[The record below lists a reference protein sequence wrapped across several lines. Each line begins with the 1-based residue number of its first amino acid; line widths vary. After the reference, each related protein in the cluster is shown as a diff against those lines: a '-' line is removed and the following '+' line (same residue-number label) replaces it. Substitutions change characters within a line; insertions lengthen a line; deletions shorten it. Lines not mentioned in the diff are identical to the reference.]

1 MSKWNS
7 KNQPAGHKRFSLR
20 RLTSPQI
27 IILSFFSIIVV
38 GAFLLMLPISLA
50 SNQFNNPYTAFFTAT
65 SATCVTGLTLVD
77 TELYYSAFGQAVI
90 LLLIQIGGLGFM
102 SLAMLFNLLLKRR
115 VSPKERVI
123 FVQSMNLFSSE
134 KMFPFIKSML
144 TFTFSFEGAGALL
157 LSLRFV
163 PKFGVGEGIAK
174 SVFHSV
180 SAFCNAGF
188 DILGKSNP
196 RPFMNFETYA
206 DDLYVNMVIGLLIV
220 CGGLGFVVWYD
231 IYHALKDRKK
241 LFLYSKMV
249 LAISGILIVSGTAI
263 FLASEWDNPST
274 MGNYSLGG
282 KILRSLF
289 LSITCRTAGFAT
301 INIEGLTD
309 ISKVTSMLLMFIGGS
324 SGSTAGGIK
333 TVTAGIV
340 LIAVFQIVKGNK
352 EFNFR
357 KRRIESGVVSRAFA
371 LFSISALTLLVCSF
385 LLNFTERTNGN
396 RFLDL
401 AFEAFSAFGTVG
413 LSASVTPELSHLGMI
428 IIMALMFFGRV
439 GITTIAFTVMMSLSA
454 EKQSV
459 SYPKANIIIG

>member
-196 RPFMNFETYA
+196 RPF
-206 DDLYVNMVIGLLIV
+206 
-220 CGGLGFVVWYD
+220 
-231 IYHALKDRKK
+231 
-241 LFLYSKMV
+241 
-249 LAISGILIVSGTAI
+249 
-263 FLASEWDNPST
+263 
-274 MGNYSLGG
+274 
-282 KILRSLF
+282 
-289 LSITCRTAGFAT
+289 
-301 INIEGLTD
+301 
-309 ISKVTSMLLMFIGGS
+309 
-324 SGSTAGGIK
+324 
-333 TVTAGIV
+333 
-340 LIAVFQIVKGNK
+340 
-352 EFNFR
+352 
-357 KRRIESGVVSRAFA
+357 
-371 LFSISALTLLVCSF
+371 
-385 LLNFTERTNGN
+385 
-396 RFLDL
+396 
-401 AFEAFSAFGTVG
+401 
-413 LSASVTPELSHLGMI
+413 
-428 IIMALMFFGRV
+428 
-439 GITTIAFTVMMSLSA
+439 
-454 EKQSV
+454 
-459 SYPKANIIIG
+459 